1 MPKLQKKPSVL
12 KSEHPALQKMKI
24 LSYFLFFG
32 VIFPLLDPDPDPTAQ
47 INADPCGSG
56 SRSETLVI
64 KEENTTQQCCGPGMF
79 IPDLIF
85 SIPDPGSR
93 VKMILDPS
101 YASKNIS
108 IFNTK
113 IQSWMFI
120 PDPGSGS

>member
-1 MPKLQKKPSVL
+1 
-12 KSEHPALQKMKI
+12 MKI
-24 LSYFLFFG
+24 LSFFPFFW
-32 VIFPLLDPDPDPTAQ
+32 VIFSLLDPDPTAQ
-47 INADPCGSG
+47 INAGPCGSG
-56 SRSETLVI
+56 SGSETLVI
-64 KEENTTQQCCGPGMF
+64 KEENTTQQCCGSRMF
-79 IPDLIF
+79 NPDLIF

-93 VKMILDPS
+93 VKMILDPG

>member
-1 MPKLQKKPSVL
+1 
-12 KSEHPALQKMKI
+12 MKI
-24 LSYFLFFG
+24 LSFFPFFW
-32 VIFPLLDPDPDPTAQ
+32 VIFSLLDPDPTAQ
-47 INADPCGSG
+47 INAGPCGSG
-56 SRSETLVI
+56 SETLVI
-64 KEENTTQQCCGPGMF
+64 KEENTTQQCCGSRMF
-79 IPDLIF
+79 NPDLIF

-93 VKMILDPS
+93 VKMILDPG